1 MRQKPPSD
9 IATLFVCTKNE
20 RQTKTA
26 KERRRT
32 RSQENPRRG
41 SWKRQQ
47 SRELRGH
54 TKCKIPKTTHSDQV
68 VHSYI
73 FASLTAGITFG
84 AESCVGDRE
93 LRTAEELLVRSYY
106 QFNTASYS
114 KLRSEVW
121 SGNLK
126 YRAGRLRG
134 NRLCRTFSFSRPA
147 PALANTRISDT
158 RYGAAAES
166 RVPQIH
172 SFMFRSGR
180 FPPHTTTGWIYY
192 RETTTQPEYA
202 NLILNE
208 FDKNR
213 RYEYLYWTL
222 YQQFCIQ
229 AVRINQRGSK

>member
-1 MRQKPPSD
+1 M
-9 IATLFVCTKNE
+9 
-20 RQTKTA
+20 
-26 KERRRT
+26 
-32 RSQENPRRG
+32 
-41 SWKRQQ
+41 
-47 SRELRGH
+47 
-54 TKCKIPKTTHSDQV
+54 KCKIPKTTHSDQV

-84 AESCVGDRE
+84 AESCVGDRD